1 MLLWTENCLPVDWKL
16 FTCGLQVVYLWIG
29 SLHVDIKLFTCGQ
42 ETVYLRTGSCL
53 PEDIKLF
60 TCGQEVVKVFLQ
72 TTGEV
77 DQGSTAGG
85 DNQDTLLVV
94 LYGAKDHLQR
104 RLSQGYLPTK
114 TLTISPSLSIY
125 PYLSI
130 IHQSFYLSLY
140 YSSIHLFIDF
150 F

>member
-1 MLLWTENCLPVDWKL
+1 MLWTENCLPVDWKL

-53 PEDIKLF
+53 PTDIKLF

-114 TLTISPSLSIY
+114 THIFQSFINHFIY
-125 PYLSI
+125 PYI
-130 IHQSFYLSLY
+130 IHP
-140 YSSIHLFIDF
+140 SICS
-150 F
+150 